1 MVSCY
6 FLQVNVT
13 SKRLEINE
21 LDLHVTKVEASL
33 QWMEVII
40 VIIKL
45 DEEVPK
51 GEDSNN
57 CAHKNGDELLPR

>member
-6 FLQVNVT
+6 FLQVNVI

-21 LDLHVTKVEASL
+21 FDLHVTKVEEGL
-33 QWMEVII
+33 QWMEVIL
-40 VIIKL
+40 VIIEL

-57 CAHKNGDELLPR
+57 FVHKIGDELLPR